1 MKLNSANAQYHSE
14 KKSWEINLQNL
25 EETWRCIESCKVFF
39 FVFLY
44 CFLGFFQLLS
54 QWLRFDIRI
63 CSNLNHTVR
72 CEALKAQKEVKE
84 VIPDPDMQ
92 IELEDLKQRYKKL
105 KV

>member
-1 MKLNSANAQYHSE
+1 MQS
-14 KKSWEINLQNL
+14 
-25 EETWRCIESCKVFF
+25 FF
-39 FVFLY
+39 LCVPFTVFLVSSSFFRNG
-44 CFLGFFQLLS
+44 CGF
-54 QWLRFDIRI
+54 RI

>member
-1 MKLNSANAQYHSE
+1 MYWIMQS
-14 KKSWEINLQNL
+14 
-25 EETWRCIESCKVFF
+25 FF

-54 QWLRFDIRI
+54 QWLQFDIRI